1 MPARGGRAPPPRR
14 GSLLALVLAL
24 PGGLVAQQTAAA
36 PAGVNWTLDTLR
48 SGFCIHFLVEPAA
61 AGRGLF
67 RGVTQRP
74 ASATPALN
82 AVLKRTIEASPELA
96 SWVPQRF
103 CVLQFSAVGVDNRE
117 LRDTKHGRSQ
127 VVATWST
134 SAQADAPGSVVLLV
148 NNSRLSN
155 SLKSIGMSIDV
166 LRCEFGKVPEST
178 DDRYEIRY
186 DRSTLTWDGH
196 ASGDSTAAPAMTRDW
211 VVPGRNARTLAV
223 RQRIDPVGARLMVG
237 ALRIEGKGEL
247 AQALTSSPIRYVG
260 PIIWGGSG
268 SMSFAVR

>member
-1 MPARGGRAPPPRR
+1 MTKACRT
-14 GSLLALVLAL
+14 LALAVSGLLLSGPLA
-24 PGGLVAQQTAAA
+24 AQRNSQA
-36 PAGVNWTLDTLR
+36 PLGINWTLDTLR

-61 AGRGLF
+61 STRGLF
-67 RGVTQRP
+67 RGVAQRA

-82 AVLKRTIEASPELA
+82 AVLRRTIEASPELA
-96 SWVPQRF
+96 SWIPQQF
-103 CVLQFSAVGVDNRE
+103 CVLQFSAVGVGNRQ

-134 SAQADAPGSVVLLV
+134 SALADAPGSVVLLV

-196 ASGDSTAAPAMTRDW
+196 ASGDSTAAPTMTRDW
-211 VVPGRNARTLAV
+211 VFPGRNARTLAV
-223 RQRIDPVGARLMVG
+223 QQRLDPVGARLMVG
-237 ALRIEGKGEL
+237 ALRVEGKGEL
-247 AQALTSSPIRYVG
+247 AHALTASPIRYVG
-260 PIIWGGSG
+260 PIVWGGSG
-268 SMSFAVR
+268 TMSFAVR